1 MKFHLMQVGRG
12 SQPVVFLHG
21 LFGQGRNFLSIAN
34 QLQSAATCYMV
45 DLPNHGHSSW
55 TVGFTL
61 IQQADLVA
69 DWLRDNFSHPVTL
82 VGHSLGGKIAML
94 VALRHPRL
102 VAKLVVIDIAPS
114 ESETVAGF
122 ASLITALQRL
132 PLEKLATR
140 GQADELLA
148 EIIPDK
154 GTRAFLLQNLRRH
167 SGHWSW
173 LANLDLLADSLP
185 EIASWPEVSGS
196 FTEPVLWLLGG
207 NSSYVQPEQ
216 EAAMRDR
223 FPTTIRLV
231 AKGAGHLVHVD
242 RPQIVVDAIRQLLA

>member
-1 MKFHLMQVGRG
+1 MKLNMMQVGHG

-34 QLQSAATCYMV
+34 QLQQQATCYLV

-69 DWLRDNFSHPVTL
+69 DWLRDNFSRPVTL

-102 VAKLVVIDIAPS
+102 VVKLVVIDIAPAQ
-114 ESETVAGF
+114 SETVAGF

-132 PLEKLATR
+132 PLEQLTSR
-140 GQADELLA
+140 SQADELLV
-148 EIIPDK
+148 EIIPEE

-185 EIASWPEVSGS
+185 EIASWPEVGGS
-196 FTEPVLWLLGG
+196 FAEPVLWLLGG
-207 NSSYVQPEQ
+207 NSDYVQPEQ
-216 EAAMRDR
+216 EATMREL

-231 AKGAGHLVHVD
+231 VKGAGHLVHVD
-242 RPQIVVDAIRQLLA
+242 RPQVVVDAIRQLLA